1 MESGKLLVMAAAS
14 SAQPRLLVLWDIDH
28 TLIETRGVGRAIYDR
43 AFPAATGKPLAEL
56 AQISGRTEPEI
67 MAESLRI
74 NGVAPTDDMV
84 RRLVDALVQGHEQA
98 RRELAEQGR
107 ALPGAH
113 ETLAA
118 LAAEPAIYQSVLSG
132 NLREVARIKLEV
144 FGLDRYL
151 DLRAGAYGDD
161 AQDRAELVHIAQ
173 RRAAERTGAAF
184 SNDDTLL
191 IGDTPKDV
199 EAGLTAGVRVI
210 GVATG
215 KTNAEELR
223 RTGATQVAASLDEC
237 RTIVT
242 KAVHSSADT

>member
-1 MESGKLLVMAAAS
+1 MESGKLLVMAAAPR
-14 SAQPRLLVLWDIDH
+14 ARPRLLVLWDIDH

-43 AFPAATGKPLAEL
+43 AFPAAAGRPLAEL
-56 AQISGRTEPEI
+56 AHISGRTELDI

-74 NGVAPTDDMV
+74 NGVEPTDEMV
-84 RRLVDALVQGHEQA
+84 RRLADALVQGYEQA
-98 RRELAEQGR
+98 RSELAERGR

-118 LAAEPAIYQSVLSG
+118 LAAEPAIYQSVLTG

-151 DLRAGAYGDD
+151 DLAAGAYGDD
-161 AQDRAELVHIAQ
+161 DQDRAKLVRIAQ
-173 RRAAERTGAAF
+173 QRADERTGVTFGNEA
-184 SNDDTLL
+184 TLL

-199 EAGLTAGVRVI
+199 EAGLAAGVRVI

-215 KTNAEELR
+215 KTTADELHQA
-223 RTGATQVAASLDEC
+223 GATEIAADLAEC
-237 RTIVT
+237 RAIVMNVVRGLSLT
-242 KAVHSSADT
+242 